1 MTAPLA
7 EAVAPVPFPR
17 LRVWQ
22 RPVPLVAGIVALLG
36 VTVLGFWTLTR
47 PAPPRV
53 VRLAVTP
60 SGATALGIG
69 GFAPHLAISPD
80 GTRLAYVGAG
90 AQQIFVRAF
99 DQLQPTALQVGAAD
113 LPLLLA

>member
-1 MTAPLA
+1 ML
-7 EAVAPVPFPR
+7 VPR

-22 RPVPLVAGIVALLG
+22 RPAPLRRRLIAHSWAALIVGLA
-36 VTVLGFWTLTR
+36 VWFLTR

-53 VRLAVTP
+53 VRLTVTP

-69 GFAPHLAISPD
+69 VDPDLAISPD

-90 AQQIFVRAF
+90 GPADRRAR
-99 DQLQPTALQVGAAD
+99 LRSA
-113 LPLLLA
+113 